1 MQLGTVQELDLTSGD
16 TPSAR
21 VLFESAKDAEK
32 AVKRL
37 HEHIIKG
44 WPQTKSLDFSL
55 GTAMQARRSVSN
67 V

>member
-37 HEHIIKG
+37 HEHIFKG
-44 WPQTKSLDFSL
+44 
-55 GTAMQARRSVSN
+55 
-67 V
+67 